1 MPPPLA
7 LLAMAGLSCRYSGS
21 PVGDIVGDAKA
32 PPPDISNEWAKDAR
46 LLDVVMRIVGDGGLV
61 TQSHPHTVR
70 IVDCRMW
77 RSEHAALLLLLR
89 PRAAVSVTGC
99 GDSLTG
105 FEVRRRISK
114 ATSFLLCYLGR

>member
-1 MPPPLA
+1 
-7 LLAMAGLSCRYSGS
+7 
-21 PVGDIVGDAKA
+21 
-32 PPPDISNEWAKDAR
+32 
-46 LLDVVMRIVGDGGLV
+46 MRIVGDGGLV

-114 ATSFLLCYLGR
+114 ATPLSHAAAPPPFLTSLKRCVRR